1 MQIRIVGEGEIR
13 ELVGRQMRELRN
25 RQLRVLGD
33 RQMGEVGNRFKD
45 RKLRGFEVG
54 WRLGM
59 GVEGSGMWDSP

>member
-33 RQMGEVGNRFKD
+33 RQMGRWVTGSKIGN
-45 RKLRGFEVG
+45 
-54 WRLGM
+54 
-59 GVEGSGMWDSP
+59 